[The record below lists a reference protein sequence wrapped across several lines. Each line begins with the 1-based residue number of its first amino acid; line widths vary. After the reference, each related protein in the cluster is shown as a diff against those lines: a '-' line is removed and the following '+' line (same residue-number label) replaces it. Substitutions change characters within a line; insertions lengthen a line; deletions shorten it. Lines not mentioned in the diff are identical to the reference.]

1 MKLYY
6 VPMTRAGRARWMLE
20 ELEVPYEL
28 HRLDV
33 TTQENKGA
41 AYRAIHPLGQVPAL
55 VDGDVTVFESL
66 AVLLYLADKYPEKG
80 LAPPVGSPLRGA
92 YYTWSVY
99 SMVTVERAVD
109 QVNQHTVRL
118 PAAERVP
125 AAAEAGRARF
135 REAAEV
141 VDRALDGRPYLI
153 GDGFTAADLMMASV
167 LGWGRLMGMLG
178 DQPRLEDYVKRHVS
192 RPAAKRSRAD

>member
-1 MKLYY
+1 MTKPTSPPHPDTPTHPFTPSPTHPFTPPPPHIPLYHT
-6 VPMTRAGRARWMLE
+6 P
-20 ELEVPYEL
+20 
-28 HRLDV
+28 LDYHD
-33 TTQENKGA
+33 A
-41 AYRAIHPLGQVPAL
+41 ATKA
-55 VDGDVTVFESL
+55 
-66 AVLLYLADKYPEKG
+66 LYLADKYPEKG

-125 AAAEAGRARF
+125 AAAEAGRARS